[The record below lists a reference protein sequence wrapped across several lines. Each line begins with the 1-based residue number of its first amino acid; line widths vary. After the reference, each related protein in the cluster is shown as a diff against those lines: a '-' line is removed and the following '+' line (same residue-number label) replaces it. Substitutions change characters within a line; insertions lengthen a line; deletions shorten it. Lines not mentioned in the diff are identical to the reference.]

1 MQRRS
6 FVGRILG
13 ALAGGSSLRAA
24 APKPGDI
31 PRRKFGRT
39 GVEVTVIGMA
49 GGRLAMISRDEA
61 RQVVRRA
68 WELGINF
75 FDNARS
81 YWDGRS
87 EEVFGEILAPV
98 RKEIFLTTKTTAR
111 SRKGAESDLEASLK
125 VLRTDYVDL
134 WQVHGLSEMSEI
146 EQILAPG
153 GAIEAFEAAR
163 KAGKC
168 RFIGV
173 TGHHDP
179 EVLAEVLRR
188 YDGFDSVFMPLH
200 AADPAFLSFEQKV
213 LPLATARG
221 LAVQAMKTFANARL
235 MSVLSA
241 RECLSYAL
249 SLPISTVVVGA
260 ITLGQI
266 EDDVRF
272 AREFQPLTAA
282 EMERLRQRAS
292 HVAGPALEDWKRRP
306 A

>member
-13 ALAGGSSLRAA
+13 ALAGGSSLRAT

-125 VLRTDYVDL
+125 ALRTDYVDL

-282 EMERLRQRAS
+282 EMERLRQRAA

>member
-1 MQRRS
+1 MQRRG
-6 FVGRILG
+6 FVGRMLG
-13 ALAGGSSLRAA
+13 ALAGGGSLRAA
-24 APKPGDI
+24 NFKPGDI
-31 PRRKFGRT
+31 PKRKFGKT

-49 GGRLAMISRDEA
+49 GGRLAMISPEEA

-68 WELGINF
+68 WELGVNF

-87 EEVFGEILAPV
+87 EEVFGEVLAPV
-98 RKEIFLTTKTTAR
+98 RKLIFLTTKTTAR
-111 SRKGAESDLEASLK
+111 TRRGAEAELEASLK
-125 VLRTDYVDL
+125 ALRTDYVDL
-134 WQVHGLSEMSEI
+134 WQVHALGEMREI

-153 GAIEAFEAAR
+153 GAIEAFEAAK

-173 TGHHDP
+173 SAHQDP
-179 EVLAEVLRR
+179 DVLAEMLRR

-200 AADPAFLSFEQKV
+200 AAEPAYLSFEQKV
-213 LPLATARG
+213 LPLATARNLG
-221 LAVQAMKTFANARL
+221 IQAMKTFANARL

-249 SLPISTVVVGA
+249 NLPISTVVVGA

-266 EDDVRF
+266 EDDARF
-272 AREFQPLTAA
+272 AREFRPLTAA
-282 EMERLRQRAS
+282 EVERLRKRAAG
-292 HVAGPALEDWKRRP
+292 VAGPALENWKRRP

>member
-125 VLRTDYVDL
+125 ALRTDYVDL

>member
-13 ALAGGSSLRAA
+13 ALAGGSSLGRGAL
-24 APKPGDI
+24 KPGDI
-31 PRRKFGRT
+31 PKRKFGKT
-39 GVEVTVIGMA
+39 GVEVTIIGMA
-49 GGRLAMISRDEA
+49 GGRLAMISREEA

-87 EEVFGEILAPV
+87 EEVFGEVLAPV

-111 SRKGAESDLEASLK
+111 TRKGAEAELEASLK
-125 VLRTDYVDL
+125 ALRTDYVDL
-134 WQVHGLSEMSEI
+134 WQVHALGEMKEI

-153 GAIEAFEAAR
+153 GALEAFEAAKR
-163 KAGKC
+163 AGKC

-173 TGHHDP
+173 TGHQDP
-179 EVLAEVLRR
+179 EVLAEMLRR

-200 AADPAFLSFEQKV
+200 AADPAYLSFEKRV

-221 LAVQAMKTFANARL
+221 LGIQAMKTFGNARL

-241 RECLSYAL
+241 RECLAYAL

-260 ITLGQI
+260 ITQGQI
-266 EDDVRF
+266 EDDARF

-282 EMERLRQRAS
+282 EMERLRQRAA

>member
-13 ALAGGSSLRAA
+13 ALAGGSSLRAT

-125 VLRTDYVDL
+125 ALRTDYVDL